1 MNKKKIYFLIL
12 ISFFPVFSIKS
23 NLNFIEVVFSFLI
36 FFAPIL
42 LLNYFVTRKT
52 IDSNF
57 VKLYLSTII
66 IFGIDNNL
74 GLWNA
79 MIRPFF
85 FDLKGLFGNA
95 YFPSLVIIIVL
106 IFFMYFLIKV
116 LDKKF
121 FNIILVFITTIFIFN
136 IFDQTKSHHKI
147 KDYQNETDKE
157 YKDLKVILIFDEMSG
172 LNSFE
177 SINHNGTE
185 FDNYAKN
192 FFKKHNFEFYSNIK
206 SISRKTMS
214 SVGPLLNFSEDPMI
228 RKDIY
233 IKSKR
238 YFTEHELTQSLF
250 FNDFN
255 SISIFQSIHID
266 FCNFINVSKCQSYN
280 IFSEKDFLP
289 GFKNNLLTKISSIW
303 KINGSIYSVLVWRS
317 LRELRIIDS
326 ILEPEGHKATFKNFF
341 DKIEKDIYSKKFDL
355 IFAHT
360 LVPHTPYGFD
370 KRCNYDG
377 NISFASR
384 IKETKKKAEQH
395 NIERRCVLFY
405 LDIFL
410 ENLKKNDQL
419 KRIDLTIMSDHGGR
433 TNINDDTSQRSVI
446 YAFKNQ
452 KTKFKEIK
460 DKKVSQ
466 KVFRE
471 KFD

>member
-317 LRELRIIDS
+317 LRELRIID
-326 ILEPEGHKATFKNFF
+326 K
-341 DKIEKDIYSKKFDL
+341 
-355 IFAHT
+355 
-360 LVPHTPYGFD
+360 
-370 KRCNYDG
+370 
-377 NISFASR
+377 
-384 IKETKKKAEQH
+384 
-395 NIERRCVLFY
+395 
-405 LDIFL
+405 
-410 ENLKKNDQL
+410 
-419 KRIDLTIMSDHGGR
+419 
-433 TNINDDTSQRSVI
+433 
-446 YAFKNQ
+446 
-452 KTKFKEIK
+452 
-460 DKKVSQ
+460 
-466 KVFRE
+466 
-471 KFD
+471 